1 MTQEPIFITP
11 RLIARHINADDLEAM
26 FDVYSDADAMR
37 WVDDGQPITLA
48 ECKQWIEVTSQNYL
62 TRGYGMTALVER
74 ETEKTIG
81 FCGLVHPNGQPEAE
95 IKYALLQAYWGRGF
109 ATEAVCAMLQYG
121 AHHFNLHQV
130 IATIAPENL
139 ASQHVVMKAGMQL
152 ATPRHNEDGSLT
164 QVFVWHSN
172 RANIH

>member
-62 TRGYGMTALVER
+62 TRGYGMTAL
-74 ETEKTIG
+74 
-81 FCGLVHPNGQPEAE
+81 
-95 IKYALLQAYWGRGF
+95 
-109 ATEAVCAMLQYG
+109 
-121 AHHFNLHQV
+121 
-130 IATIAPENL
+130 
-139 ASQHVVMKAGMQL
+139 
-152 ATPRHNEDGSLT
+152 
-164 QVFVWHSN
+164 
-172 RANIH
+172 